1 MVCYEKYILSELFQW
16 GETDVE
22 VVSATILYKLKWTLL
37 TVDMSVACTI
47 GMVLLLTPF
56 FFLLPRPVM

>member
-1 MVCYEKYILSELFQW
+1 MGFYEKHILSEWFQW

-37 TVDMSVACTI
+37 TVDMSVSCTI
-47 GMVLLLTPF
+47 GMILLLTSIF
-56 FFLLPRPVM
+56 GLIG